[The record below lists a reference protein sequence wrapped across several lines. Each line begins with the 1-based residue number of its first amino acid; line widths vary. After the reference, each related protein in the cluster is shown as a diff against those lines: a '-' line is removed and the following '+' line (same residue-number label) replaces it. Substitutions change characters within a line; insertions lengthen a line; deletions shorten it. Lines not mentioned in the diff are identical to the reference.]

1 MAKHDKY
8 TEDQITNLGERIKNL
23 RKEKGYKSYELFAYQ
38 HEISRTQY
46 GGYENGKDMRFSS
59 LLRLLNA
66 LDISLEE
73 FFSEGFEG
81 VKKKVDIKG

>member
-23 RKEKGYKSYELFAYQ
+23 RKQRGYKSYELFAYQ

-46 GGYENGKDMRFSS
+46 DGYEMGKDMRFSS
-59 LLRLLNA
+59 LLRILNA
-66 LDISLEE
+66 LDISLDE

-81 VKKKVDIKG
+81 EKKETDNQ